1 MENRNDDINYKAM
14 FSESSTD
21 VFCPQTA
28 VESNVN
34 QAKINQTPEEFVID
48 DNIIHTQESAD
59 LDMTSQERVE
69 EDQIVMDKEAIT
81 VVPLV
86 GMACQGEI
94 TIEHTRIDN
103 GVTGV
108 NLDMVMGTQETV
120 ADIKSM
126 AIHDETTQDQI
137 AANQILNADDNT
149 GMVHI
154 SSDDDIVA
162 NDDDKNVKERRRSER
177 LKKYTNIH
185 TMNKATKMA
194 QKCNLEGNSK
204 NQNSFSLFLLRK
216 LLLFMLI
223 WVLLLTMMILI
234 LLLC

>member
-162 NDDDKNVKERRRSER
+162 NDDDKNVKERRSER

-204 NQNSFSLFLLRK
+204 NQNSLSLFLLRK